1 MSAGVRMSQARR
13 YSRTTDLRAVSGP
26 ALETPPST
34 IAANVDIR
42 RRRMYER
49 SRFLV
54 LAMGTDCA
62 MILTAYCVSDLAY
75 MTLKRGW
82 SAAWLEK
89 PQLGI
94 FAALIFVFMNVLN
107 HHYTMGEYLNVQAQ
121 PRRVFSQWNIAFI
134 GATAA
139 AFLGHVIEDSSRGVF
154 VIFYATALG
163 ALFVGRAIL
172 HFFLREKSRL
182 GEVTVSSALVVG
194 YAADISGVL
203 QKLDPQRDGVKI
215 AAIRVLSNDPAER
228 EAALADAVIL
238 ARDLLPDDVI
248 IAIPWERT
256 DVIDECVTA
265 FMRVPAA
272 LHLNFAADCVMSR
285 FVTASGQNRL
295 MLPALQLHGH
305 SMSGFGAFLKRMID
319 MVAAAIGLVALSP
332 LFLAIAIA
340 IKLESPGPIFFRQ
353 QRYGFNKEPFRIW
366 KFRTMSTVEDGAD
379 VRQAT
384 RGDPRISRVGA
395 QLRRYNIDELPQLL
409 NVLSGDMSL
418 VGPRPHAII
427 HDQAFE
433 PNVTLYARRHNAKP
447 GITGWAQV
455 NGYRGETDTHEKI
468 IQRINHDLHYID
480 NWSLALDLWI
490 IVLTFFSRKA
500 YANAA

>member
-1 MSAGVRMSQARR
+1 MSAGVRMSHARQ
-13 YSRTTDLRAVSGP
+13 YLRTTGLRVERGT
-26 ALETPPST
+26 ALETPPFP
-34 IAANVDIR
+34 IVANVDIR
-42 RRRMYER
+42 RRLTYER

-54 LAMGTDCA
+54 LAMSIDSA
-62 MILTAYCVSDLAY
+62 MILVAYCVSDLAY

-94 FAALIFVFMNVLN
+94 FAALIFVFMNIAS
-107 HHYTMGEYLNVQAQ
+107 HHYTMSEYLNVQAQ
-121 PRRVFSQWNIAFI
+121 PRRVFSLWNIAFI
-134 GATAA
+134 GATTA

-154 VIFYATALG
+154 IIFYATALS
-163 ALFVGRAIL
+163 ALFIGRAIL
-172 HFFLREKSRL
+172 HFFLREKSRR
-182 GEVTVSSALVVG
+182 GEVTVSNALVVG
-194 YAADISGVL
+194 FAADIAGVL
-203 QKLDPQRDGVKI
+203 QQLDPQRNGVKV

-228 EAALADAVIL
+228 EAALADAVIF

-272 LHLNFAADCVMSR
+272 LHLNFAADCVMAR
-285 FVTASGQNRL
+285 FVAASGQNRL
-295 MLPALQLHGH
+295 MLNALQLQGR
-305 SMSGFGAFLKRMID
+305 SMSGFGAFLKRAID
-319 MVAAAIGLVALSP
+319 MVAAAVGLVVVSP

-340 IKLESPGPIFFRQ
+340 IKLESPGPVFFRQ
-353 QRYGFNKEPFRIW
+353 QRYGFNKKPFRIW
-366 KFRTMSTVEDGAD
+366 KFRTMSTVEDGAE

-384 RGDPRISRVGA
+384 RDDPRISRVGA

-409 NVLSGDMSL
+409 NVLFGDMSL

-427 HDQAFE
+427 HDHAFE
-433 PNVTLYARRHNAKP
+433 PNVALYARRHNAKP

-455 NGYRGETDTHEKI
+455 NGYRGETDTPEKI

-480 NWSLALDLWI
+480 NWSFALDLWI
-490 IVLTFFSRKA
+490 IVLTFVSRKA